1 MRLSYVNRSGK
12 TLATTAKESAMFMH
26 LIAQLRQM
34 IETRRSIGTLL
45 ARADDRLLDDIGL
58 TRGDA
63 VALMV
68 GTKALHRPAKVRIA
82 APVFA

>member
-1 MRLSYVNRSGK
+1 
-12 TLATTAKESAMFMH
+12 MFMH
-26 LIAQLRQM
+26 IITQLRQ
-34 IETRRSIGTLL
+34 IIDTRRSMGDLL

-68 GTKALHRPAKVRIA
+68 GTKAMYRPAKAMRS
-82 APVFA
+82 APLFA